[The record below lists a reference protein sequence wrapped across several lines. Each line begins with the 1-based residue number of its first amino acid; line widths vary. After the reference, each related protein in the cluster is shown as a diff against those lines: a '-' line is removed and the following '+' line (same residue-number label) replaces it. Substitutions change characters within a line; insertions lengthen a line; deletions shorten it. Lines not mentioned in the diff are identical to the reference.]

1 MAWQG
6 IKGHDAVFQRFL
18 RAQQRGRLAGSFL
31 FVGLSGIGK
40 RKFAIALAKGFLCKG
55 NGNNSLDPCGVC
67 DSCRLFG
74 SADNSVNN
82 SADNSANKSADKI
95 ENSERSKTSELLKSP
110 SPENEKKSKKSKSDK
125 TSGKDSG
132 KNSGKEKE
140 IITENFISPHPD
152 LYYVSK
158 PLDKSSLPLEL
169 LIGDKEHRGHSGL
182 CYNISRTPFLGHHK
196 VAIIDDADFL
206 NAEGANALLKTL
218 EEPPAD
224 SLLILIGT
232 STAKQLPTIRSRCQI
247 IRFAPLPPQILGTL
261 LMEQGIAVTLEQS
274 LTLARRSGGSFDQ
287 AKDFFDDDIEIIRN
301 ELNTA
306 LSQHRL
312 NSVALAAKLNE
323 FIEKVGKEAPLRR
336 RRLRLT
342 FNLAIDFFREKMK
355 KAETPRQKEETAAT
369 QERHE
374 NNAQHYA
381 KRLERTLD
389 ALEHI
394 DRNANIPFIVD
405 SWCADL
411 TKC

>member
-31 FVGLSGIGK
+31 FIGLSGIGK

-55 NGNNSLDPCGVC
+55 NGNNSIDPCGVC

-74 SADNSVNN
+74 KAGN
-82 SADNSANKSADKI
+82 AA
-95 ENSERSKTSELLKSP
+95 ENLESPESPKNPEPLKPPAS
-110 SPENEKKSKKSKSDK
+110 ENEKKSKKGKSDKTSDK
-125 TSGKDSG
+125 TSGK
-132 KNSGKEKE
+132 EKE
-140 IITENFISPHPD
+140 VVAGDFISPHPD

-158 PLDKSSLPLEL
+158 PPDKSFLPLEL
-169 LIGDKEHRGHSGL
+169 LIGDKEHRGQSGL

-218 EEPPAD
+218 EEPPSD

-247 IRFAPLPPQILGTL
+247 IRFAPLSPQILGSL
-261 LMEQGIAVTLEQS
+261 LVEQGVAATPEQS
-274 LTLARRSGGSFDQ
+274 LTLARRAGGSFDQ

-301 ELNTA
+301 ELHTA

-312 NSVALAAKLNE
+312 NSVVLAAKLNE
-323 FIEKVGKEAPLRR
+323 FTEKAGKEASLRR
-336 RRLRLT
+336 RRLRLV
-342 FNLAIDFFREKMK
+342 FNLALDFFREKMK
-355 KAETPRQKEETAAT
+355 KSETLPQKEETASASNR
-369 QERHE
+369 ERHE
-374 NNAQHYA
+374 NNAQQA
-381 KRLERTLD
+381 VRRLERTLD

-394 DRNANIPFIVD
+394 DRNVNIPFIVD
-405 SWCADL
+405 SWCSDL
-411 TKC
+411 TT